1 MTTAHSPLDTLI
13 DLATKEA
20 EAATQNLGKAIQ
32 ATEEAQ
38 QKLTLLLQYRDDYAD
53 RAQSGC
59 IAGINAM
66 EYRNIQAFLIK
77 LDSAI
82 AGQQEITRSAQ
93 NRVTEKKITWQECER
108 KRMSYGTLVDRAQ
121 KKQTQSELRRD
132 QKMMDEH
139 AARRALYKK

>member
-82 AGQQEITRSAQ
+82 AGQQEIARSAQ